1 MDGTDA
7 RGQYASA
14 DVLAELRTAKRPLRV
29 AEIAERLAVHP
40 NTVRFHLSAL
50 IDRGQVE
57 RVAAPPVGPG
67 RPAQLF
73 QVVPGMDRGGPRD
86 YRLLAEVLLAD
97 LAAHPRGAA
106 AAAAAGR
113 AWGTRLGAERMHGTQ
128 GADPVRRLVELMAD
142 FGFAPEQ
149 ATESGQIPLRHCP
162 FLELAQRHPEV
173 VCQVHLGLAQG
184 VLEAW
189 RAPLRAERLV
199 PFAEPDRC
207 IVQLSPVSM
216 RESGRT

>member
-1 MDGTDA
+1 M
-7 RGQYASA
+7 RIS
-14 DVLAELRTAKRPLRV
+14 
-29 AEIAERLAVHP
+29 EIAERLAVHP

-73 QVVPGMDRGGPRD
+73 QIVPGMDRGGPRD

-97 LAAHPRGAA
+97 LATDPRGAA
-106 AAAAAGR
+106 SAGAAGR
-113 AWGTRLGAERMHGTQ
+113 AWGARLGAKSTEGTRS
-128 GADPVRRLVELMAD
+128 ADPAQRLVALMAD

-149 ATESGQIPLRHCP
+149 STERGQISLRHCP
-162 FLELAQRHPEV
+162 FLELAQQHPEV

-184 VLEAW
+184 LLAAW
-189 RAPLRAERLV
+189 RAPVTAERLV

-207 IVQLSPVSM
+207 VVQLSAATDTN
-216 RESGRT
+216 SGAHKQHTDR